1 MSNTFDDCLSSPGA
15 EFYREVVARGEH
27 FATIRA
33 LRPLDNDR
41 IMPMGSTRIGAN
53 GTIEFTDRAPGPVE
67 IRLRKLVCR
76 LGGELD
82 GRSMHVGEEGW
93 VISTTPTIDTV
104 NGLPHDVLRAL
115 LDASDDMDAQLDD
128 KLEAYS
134 GN

>member
-1 MSNTFDDCLSSPGA
+1 MSTTFDDCLSSPGA

-27 FATIRA
+27 FATLRA
-33 LRPLDNDR
+33 IRPLDNDR

-82 GRSMHVGEEGW
+82 GRSTHVGDEGW
-93 VISTTPTIDTV
+93 VINATPTVDTI
-104 NGLPHDVLRAL
+104 NGLPADVLKAL
-115 LDASDDMDAQLDD
+115 LTESDDMDEQLE
-128 KLEAYS
+128 KRLEAYS